1 MEKLTPPIIINGYWV
16 GVRRYVKVVVLTEW
30 LWVTMTEDA
39 TILSLPLGRVQGG
52 RRVASNPAVRP
63 PSVALQL
70 PAGRP
75 NRTTTAQRE
84 AKRARPPGRLSQSSP
99 VFWVRAPASSQHGR
113 QPCTTFWARTPVHQ
127 LILDT
132 QSGNTMVVLNPNQN
146 STSTSEAA
154 SRMSAQYLSSLYVQP
169 LPHEVSS

>member
-1 MEKLTPPIIINGYWV
+1 
-16 GVRRYVKVVVLTEW
+16 
-30 LWVTMTEDA
+30 MTEDA

-52 RRVASNPAVRP
+52 RAWGGVEPGGPTPVRCTLATGWRAGQIGPPLLSERPKERVPPAACHSRRQSFECVRQP
-63 PSVALQL
+63 
-70 PAGRP
+70 
-75 NRTTTAQRE
+75 
-84 AKRARPPGRLSQSSP
+84 
-99 VFWVRAPASSQHGR
+99 SSQHGR
-113 QPCTTFWARTPVHQ
+113 RRPCTTFWARTPVHQ

-169 LPHEVSS
+169 LPHEVSC